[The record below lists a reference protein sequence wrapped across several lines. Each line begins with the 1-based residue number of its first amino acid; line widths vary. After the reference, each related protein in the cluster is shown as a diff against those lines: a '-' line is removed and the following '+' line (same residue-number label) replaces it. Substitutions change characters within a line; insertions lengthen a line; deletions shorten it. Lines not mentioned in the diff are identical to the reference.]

1 MPSWLFGGTISERKM
16 TVLQIEIEDSRPVSA
31 HCDITHLHVTL
42 ADGRSLSAPLWWYPR
57 LIKAD
62 TAVRNVIEFMP
73 MGLHWPQVDE
83 DISIVSILR
92 GQKAPG
98 AVEPRLT
105 A

>member
-1 MPSWLFGGTISERKM
+1 M

-31 HCDITHLHVTL
+31 YCDSAHLHVKL
-42 ADGRSLSAPLWWYPR
+42 VDGRSLSAPLWWYPR

-83 DISIVSILR
+83 DISIASILR

-98 AVEPRLT
+98 ALEPEL
-105 A
+105 AA